1 VLVCLFCCF
10 VTNSTML
17 YIVRWMKIAH
27 IWDSLQ
33 CIESHSYANIISFF
47 ASWENHFV
55 EFRILKRS
63 FEFQFSDRSKTTALQ
78 KVLCPCF
85 VWVPPIPP
93 NKQWWLSKPIK
104 LLDNIIQQV
113 CHDRSDIKKCQG
125 LDPLFT
131 VNRQQDGAAS
141 AKRGST
147 KRLLSL
153 SCRSTKAIGIS
164 FSSFLVVFT
173 GRFWITVDCRSGIP
187 YWLQPGTTRIFAM
200 P

>member
-1 VLVCLFCCF
+1 
-10 VTNSTML
+10 MP

-113 CHDRSDIKKCQG
+113 CHDWLDIKKSHK
-125 LDPLFT
+125 LDALFT
-131 VNRQQDGAAS
+131 IHQQQDEAALVKFAS
-141 AKRGST
+141 SSW
-147 KRLLSL
+147 LLSL
-153 SCRSTKAIGIS
+153 SCGSTKVIGIS
-164 FSSFLVVFT
+164 FSSFCVSLHE
-173 GRFWITVDCRSGIP
+173 GFWFVVDCRFGSQ
-187 YWLQPGTTRIFAM
+187 YWLQPGTTGIFVVPPAYTW
-200 P
+200 